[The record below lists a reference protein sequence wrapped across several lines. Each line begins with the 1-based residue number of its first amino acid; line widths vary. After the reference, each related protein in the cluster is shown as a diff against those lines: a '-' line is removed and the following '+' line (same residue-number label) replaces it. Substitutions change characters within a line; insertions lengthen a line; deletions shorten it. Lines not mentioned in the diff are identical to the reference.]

1 MSSNRCNHLKKNRLS
16 RREVLFAAGATLISG
31 GALSSGA
38 QACEVKGT
46 PLESMHL
53 HLCAFHVAKDDPS
66 FQLEAHHYCMPLRD
80 DGKLFQCIV
89 TDSNKPGAKIL
100 GVEYIVTDDLY
111 RGFSTAEKVL
121 WHPHD
126 YEVTSGLLLAPKL
139 SEEQENKFMAVVRQT
154 WGKTFHTW
162 PDPSTAVPLGQPRLM
177 WAFTKDGE
185 LREELLMKRDKD
197 LGISTEKIKKRR
209 VGKV

>member
-1 MSSNRCNHLKKNRLS
+1 MNFNLCNRSQKNRMS
-16 RREVLFAAGATLISG
+16 RRQVLFAAGATLVSG
-31 GALSSGA
+31 VALSSRA
-38 QACEVKGT
+38 RACEVKGT
-46 PLESMHL
+46 PLEAMHL
-53 HLCAFHVAKDDPS
+53 HLCAFHVAKDDPA
-66 FQLEAHHYCMPLRD
+66 FQLEAHHYCMPLSD
-80 DGKLFQCIV
+80 DGKLFQGIV

-111 RGFSTAEKVL
+111 RGFSEDEKAL

-139 SEEQENKFMAVVRQT
+139 SEDQENKFMAVVRKT

-162 PDPSTAVPLGQPRLM
+162 ADPKTAVPLGQPRLM

-185 LREELLMKRDKD
+185 IRDELVRKRDKD
-197 LGISTEKIKKRR
+197 LGVSTEKIKKRR
-209 VGKV
+209 VGRV

>member
-1 MSSNRCNHLKKNRLS
+1 MDLNLVTRSTRNRMN
-16 RREVLFAAGATLISG
+16 RREALIVAGATLAT
-31 GALSSGA
+31 GAAFSSTA

-46 PLESMHL
+46 PLEAMHL
-53 HLCAFHVAKDDPS
+53 HLCAFHVAKDDPE
-66 FQLEAHHYCMPLRD
+66 FQLEAHHYCMPLRA

-89 TDSNKPGAKIL
+89 TDTNKPGAKIL

-111 RGFSTAEKVL
+111 RSLSAVEKAL

-126 YEVTSGLLLAPKL
+126 YEVTSGLLVAPKL
-139 SEEQENKFMAVVRQT
+139 SEEQENKFMAVVRKT

-162 PDPSTAVPLGQPRLM
+162 ADPGTEVPLGQPRLM
-177 WAFTKDGE
+177 WGFTKDGE
-185 LREELLMKRDKD
+185 IHQELIEKRDKA
-197 LGISTEKIKKRR
+197 LGISTVGIKRRR

>member
-1 MSSNRCNHLKKNRLS
+1 MN
-16 RREVLFAAGATLISG
+16 RREALITAGAALVSG
-31 GALSSGA
+31 VALSSKA

-46 PLESMHL
+46 PLEALHM
-53 HLCAFHVAKDDPS
+53 HLCAFHVAADDPA
-66 FQLEAHHYCMPLRD
+66 FQLEAHHYCMPLRA
-80 DGKLFQCIV
+80 DGRLFQCIV

-100 GVEYIVTDDLY
+100 GVEYIVTDDIYQSL
-111 RGFSTAEKVL
+111 SKDEKAF

-126 YEVTSGLLLAPKL
+126 YEVTSGLLVAPKL
-139 SEEQENKFMAVVRQT
+139 SEEEENKFMAVVRKT

-162 PDPSTAVPLGQPRLM
+162 ADPSVELPLGQPRLM

-185 LREELLMKRDKD
+185 IREELVRKRDKN

>member
-1 MSSNRCNHLKKNRLS
+1 MN
-16 RREVLFAAGATLISG
+16 RREALIIAGTSLVSG
-31 GALSSGA
+31 VALSSRAHG
-38 QACEVKGT
+38 CEVKGT
-46 PLESMHL
+46 PLEAMHL
-53 HLCAFHVAKDDPS
+53 HLCAFHVAKDDPE

-100 GVEYIVTDDLY
+100 GVEYIVTDDVY
-111 RGFSTAEKVL
+111 RGFSKDEKAF

-126 YEVTSGLLLAPKL
+126 YEVTSGQLLAPKL
-139 SEEQENKFMAVVRQT
+139 SEEQENKFMAVVRKT

-162 PDPSTAVPLGQPRLM
+162 RDPNTEVPLGQPRLM

-185 LREELLMKRDKD
+185 IHEDLLRKREKELGVSTASIKR
-197 LGISTEKIKKRR
+197 RR

>member
-1 MSSNRCNHLKKNRLS
+1 MNGNFCNRPNQSRLD
-16 RREVLFAAGATLISG
+16 RREALIIAGATLASG
-31 GALSSGA
+31 VALSSTA
-38 QACEVKGT
+38 PACEVKGT
-46 PLESMHL
+46 PLEAMHL
-53 HLCAFHVAKDDPS
+53 HLCAFHVAEDDPE

-89 TDSNKPGAKIL
+89 TDSDKPGAKIL

-111 RGFSTAEKVL
+111 RGLSKPEQVL

-139 SEEQENKFMAVVRQT
+139 SEEQENKFMAVVRKT

-162 PDPSTAVPLGQPRLM
+162 ADPNTELPLGRPRLM
-177 WAFTKDGE
+177 WAFTKDGQIRQE
-185 LREELLMKRDKD
+185 LITKRDKD
-197 LGISTEKIKKRR
+197 LGMSTEKIKRRR

>member
-1 MSSNRCNHLKKNRLS
+1 MN
-16 RREVLFAAGATLISG
+16 RREALFTAGAALVSG
-31 GALSSGA
+31 AALTARA

-46 PLESMHL
+46 PLEAMHL
-53 HLCAFHVAKDDPS
+53 HLCAFHVAKDDPK
-66 FQLEAHHYCMPLRD
+66 FQLEAHHYCMPLRE

-89 TDSNKPGAKIL
+89 TDSSKPGAKIL
-100 GVEYIVTDDLY
+100 GVDYIVTDDIYL
-111 RGFSTAEKVL
+111 GLSKAEKEF

-126 YEVTSGLLLAPKL
+126 YEVTSGLLVAPKL
-139 SEEQENKFMAVVRQT
+139 SEDDENKFMAVVRKT

-162 PDPSTAVPLGQPRLM
+162 ADPGTELPLGTPRLM
-177 WAFTKDGE
+177 WAFTKDDQI
-185 LREELLMKRDKD
+185 REELVKQRDKD

>member
-1 MSSNRCNHLKKNRLS
+1 MN
-16 RREVLFAAGATLISG
+16 RREALFTAGAALVSG
-31 GALSSGA
+31 VALTSKA

-46 PLESMHL
+46 PLEAMHL
-53 HLCAFHVAKDDPS
+53 HLCAFHVAKDDPK

-89 TDSNKPGAKIL
+89 TNSNQPGAKIL

-111 RGFSTAEKVL
+111 QTLSKEERNF

-126 YEVTSGLLLAPKL
+126 YEVTSGLLVAPKL
-139 SEEQENKFMAVVRQT
+139 AEDDENKFMAVVRKT

-162 PDPSTAVPLGQPRLM
+162 ADPETDLPLGKPRLM
-177 WAFTKDGE
+177 IAFIKDGE
-185 LREELLMKRDKD
+185 IREELVNKRDKD